1 MKKLKFFPFLCI
13 MILLCGCVSSTTD
26 TLQQQDGQVHF
37 GKNIHIDHPEQLT
50 LSESSDALAAD
61 GLYYATWTDGNSIPY
76 KNSDGDTVDLY
87 DAQLYFLANESPNA
101 KKAEENCNSWLLA
114 AKENYHV
121 SSENVITCNNQS
133 YTVISYTCTGDATPY
148 DHGVS
153 AFAACGA
160 TAVCIELT
168 CIENYTE
175 DLESILTD
183 FLNGCHF
190 DTN

>member
-13 MILLCGCVSSTTD
+13 MILLCGCTSSTTD
-26 TLQQQDGQVHF
+26 KLQQQDGQIHI
-37 GKNIHIDHPEQLT
+37 GTNIHIDPPEQLT

-61 GLYYATWTDGNSIPY
+61 GLYYATWTDGNSVPY
-76 KNSDGDTVDLY
+76 QNSDGDTVDLY
-87 DAQLYFLANESPNA
+87 DAQLYFMASESPDA

-114 AKENYHV
+114 AKENYNV
-121 SSENVITCNNQS
+121 YSEKVITCNDQS
-133 YTVISYTCTGDATPY
+133 YTVISYTCTGNTTPY

-160 TAVCIELT
+160 DAVCIELT
-168 CIENYTE
+168 CIESYTK
-175 DLESILTD
+175 DLEPILTD

-190 DTN
+190 ETN